1 MFIVH
6 LHRLLALPLIAF
18 SRPVPAGL
26 IRVRSSKSRTPIN
39 PTAALIPVVVPD
51 LEGALKIHLVR
62 RSVPRSTSAGSQF
75 DEKIEADS
83 GAAGAISQSAC

>member
-39 PTAALIPVVVPD
+39 PTAALIRVVVPD
-51 LEGALKIHLVR
+51 LEGGIKSI
-62 RSVPRSTSAGSQF
+62 SRSTQC
-75 DEKIEADS
+75 
-83 GAAGAISQSAC
+83 AAVDLRRKPVR

>member
-39 PTAALIPVVVPD
+39 PTAALIRVVVPD
-51 LEGALKIHLVR
+51 LEGGIKNT
-62 RSVPRSTSAGSQF
+62 SRSTQC
-75 DEKIEADS
+75 
-83 GAAGAISQSAC
+83 AAVDLRRKPVR